1 MRSLAKRLR
10 RAEWRARLARDAR
23 IERNDARVNR
33 AIAIERE
40 RARRLDASA
49 QRMAVAIAE
58 VAERPRGDLVRAAE
72 CALIREVR
80 EERATITVSQGDRLA
95 LRAQLLGRM
104 TPVVLDG
111 VPVQSTARVA
121 AIVETSDTVIPA
133 GARFDRS
140 GREYPVTWVYDGDS
154 IETYRR
160 VVARRSKGGAW

>member
-10 RAEWRARLARDAR
+10 RAEWRARLALDAR
-23 IERNDARVNR
+23 IERIDARVNR
-33 AIAIERE
+33 AIAVERE

-58 VAERPRGDLVRAAE
+58 VAERRRGDLVRAAE

-80 EERATITVSQGDRLA
+80 EERATVTVSQGDRLA
-95 LRAQLLGRM
+95 LRAKLLALM
-104 TPVVLDG
+104 APVVLDG
-111 VPVQSTARVA
+111 VPLQSTARVA
-121 AIVETSDTVIPA
+121 AIVETSDTVIPTGA
-133 GARFDRS
+133 GIARD

-160 VVARRSKGGAW
+160 VRALQGGER